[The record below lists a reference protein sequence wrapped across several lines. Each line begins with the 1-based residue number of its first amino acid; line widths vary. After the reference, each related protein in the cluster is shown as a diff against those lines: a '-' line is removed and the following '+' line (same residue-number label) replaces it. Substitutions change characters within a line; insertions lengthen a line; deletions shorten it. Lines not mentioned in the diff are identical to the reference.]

1 MEIFF
6 VVLSLMIAWF
16 IGAFYGWSAHE
27 RFIQRTMAKAL
38 VGFEEE
44 FIANRIKIKI
54 EKHND
59 TLFVYEH
66 DTNTFMAQGKT
77 KEELEKQ
84 LQEKFPGKMFAAT
97 TDDIKI
103 MIGGHNE
110 SI

>member
-6 VVLSLMIAWF
+6 VVLSLVVTWLF
-16 IGAFYGWSAHE
+16 GAFYGWSAHE
-27 RFIQRTMAKAL
+27 RFMRKTMLNAL

-44 FIANRIKIKI
+44 FVANRIKIKI

-59 TLFVYEH
+59 MLYVYEY
-66 DTNTFMAQGKT
+66 DSNTFMAQGKT
-77 KEELEKQ
+77 KQELETQ

-103 MIGGHNE
+103 MIGGQ
-110 SI
+110 